1 MAKKKQ
7 QLSRRQFFG
16 GATAVGGGAALS
28 GAFTGS
34 AAAASPAKMRF
45 SSERPTTFNTHAI
58 GYSDLDGRG
67 GGFKMAIQ
75 EVGGRWYLYMGH
87 LWHRGWSILDVTDP
101 KRPEVV
107 NFIEGPSNT
116 WTIQMDVED
125 GLMIT
130 ALEQMPQSWGGDPSA
145 PFDEGVLIWDLK
157 DDPVHP
163 KLLGHFHTGGSGT
176 HRNGYPG
183 GRYVHLAAGMPG
195 FSGNI
200 YVIMDIDD
208 PTHPVEAGRWWVPG
222 QHEAGGETPEPSVS
236 LHGPPFVVGDLVY
249 LSYGAAGLIALDISD
264 VSNPQLVGRLDF
276 APPFVPNIA
285 VHSVLPLPE
294 RGIAVVNSEA
304 IASRGNEPLNHASTV
319 DISNPSR
326 PRLLSVFPLP
336 EPPPGAPFAS
346 FYDRGGRFGPHNTNM
361 LYHSPFTNHSTDLI
375 YLAYFNA
382 GLRIFDIK
390 DARGPEEV
398 GYFLPPDPTQRFG
411 PQPPDAL
418 VLQSEDVLVDTRGN
432 IFLSNK
438 NQGMWVL
445 RYTGP
450 S

>member
-16 GATAVGGGAALS
+16 GATAVGGRAALS

-34 AAAASPAKMRF
+34 AAAATAAKMPF
-45 SSERPTTFNTHAI
+45 SS
-58 GYSDLDGRG
+58 
-67 GGFKMAIQ
+67 
-75 EVGGRWYLYMGH
+75 
-87 LWHRGWSILDVTDP
+87 
-101 KRPEVV
+101 
-107 NFIEGPSNT
+107 
-116 WTIQMDVED
+116 
-125 GLMIT
+125 
-130 ALEQMPQSWGGDPSA
+130 QMPQSWGGDPSA
-145 PFDEGVLIWDLK
+145 PFDEGALIWDLK

-163 KLLGHFHTGGSGT
+163 KLLGHFHTGGSGAPQ
-176 HRNGYPG
+176 RLR
-183 GRYVHLAAGMPG
+183 GR
-195 FSGNI
+195 
-200 YVIMDIDD
+200 
-208 PTHPVEAGRWWVPG
+208 
-222 QHEAGGETPEPSVS
+222 S
-236 LHGPPFVVGDLVY
+236 LRA

-326 PRLLSVFPLP
+326 LRLLSVFPLP
-336 EPPPGAPFAS
+336 EPPPNAPFAS
-346 FYDRGGRFGPHNTNM
+346 FYDRGGRFGPHNTNL
-361 LYHSPFTNHSTDLI
+361 LYHRPFTNHSADLV
-375 YLAYFNA
+375 YLAHFNA
-382 GLRIFDIK
+382 RLPIFDIK

-398 GYFLPPDPTQRFG
+398 GYFLPPDPTQRLG
-411 PQPPDAL
+411 PPASRCAGPAGART
-418 VLQSEDVLVDTRGN
+418 SWSTPAATSSSPTRTRGC
-432 IFLSNK
+432 
-438 NQGMWVL
+438 GVL